1 MQLLSTSKTSLGA
14 LRHAHSFV
22 TSSQPDG
29 SASPMGIR
37 QLKIH
42 EGCPVT
48 AGSAVMLYSAV
59 DAFANAILVDIGMP
73 LIVDMDIILDA
84 DD

>member
-1 MQLLSTSKTSLGA
+1 
-14 LRHAHSFV
+14 
-22 TSSQPDG
+22 
-29 SASPMGIR
+29 MGIR

-73 LIVDMDIILDA
+73 LIVDMDIILDV